1 MANNETQQQG
11 SGTGGAGGT
20 AGGTGGTSGG
30 SSNVAP
36 GATLGTPMFV
46 RQLKEE
52 KQVSTM
58 FSPYTVSYFMN
69 NPMDDKQGT
78 AVFNKMTERN
88 SDEARVAITV
98 GSGTQFV
105 DDTQHHF
112 KMIGADLF
120 FSIPTSGDGACLSD
134 PKTNVHGTRIMNA
147 NLGDK
152 RHLIKDFNRISFD
165 NLKRTMMMVWGGT
178 AATRTLPVTSDDM
191 VIGTIDPN
199 ATGNPGLLDR
209 WRQQM
214 RIVSSLLYAYFK
226 EHLTKDCLR
235 SFLVKEEEMSFVNQE
250 SGQIQCDGFLLLHKI
265 LQISKPSVIVDVE
278 LMEKEMT
285 SMTMENCGDDFEAY
299 LTAVTDLKNK
309 IDIAKGTT
317 YVSDDKFLQTIFK
330 GVSSATSEQF
340 REKAKTYKDDWT
352 VGDITDHN
360 DVISKL
366 STLHKNMKNEG
377 RWTEN
382 DSQSAKIVALVSK
395 LQSLQSKV
403 TKLQKGKSN
412 TALATNDTSSKDGG
426 KSRVGKDGSWQFAK
440 EDEYKDH
447 PVTGKKHVW
456 CKHHGT
462 GAYMPHPHNHDEWK
476 KRKAEKKKS
485 FTERRGKRVR
495 FEEDKDKDRKGS
507 GGKTPSKLQ
516 LGNSLRASLTTNFKM
531 TAADADKVFQAAYD
545 DASSSKD

>member
-1 MANNETQQQG
+1 MANNEIQQQQG
-11 SGTGGAGGT
+11 SGTGGTDAT
-20 AGGTGGTSGG
+20 AGGAGGTSGG

-36 GATLGTPMFV
+36 GSTFGTPMFV
-46 RQLKEE
+46 CQLKEE
-52 KQVSTM
+52 KLVSTM
-58 FSPYTVSYFMN
+58 FSPYTVSYFMS

-78 AVFNKMTERN
+78 AVFNDMTERN

-112 KMIGADLF
+112 KTIGADLF

-134 PKTNVHGTRIMNA
+134 HQFTTRIVNA

-165 NLKRTMMMVWGGT
+165 SLKRTMMMVWGGT
-178 AATRTLPVTSDDM
+178 AANRTLPVTSDDM
-191 VIGTIDPN
+191 VIGTINPN
-199 ATGNPGLLDR
+199 AEGNPGLLDQ

-214 RIVSSLLYAYFK
+214 RIISSLLYAYFK

-250 SGQIQCDGFLLLHKI
+250 TGQIQCDGFFLLHKI
-265 LQISKPSVIVDVE
+265 LQISKPSVIIDVE
-278 LMEKEMT
+278 LMEKEME
-285 SMTMENCGDDFEAY
+285 SLKMEDCGDDLEVY
-299 LTAVTDLKNK
+299 LTAITDLKNK

-317 YVSDDKFLQTIFK
+317 YVSDDKFLQIIFK
-330 GVSSATSEQF
+330 GVSLATSEQF
-340 REKAKTYKDDWT
+340 REKAKTYKDDWA

-360 DVISKL
+360 VVINKL
-366 STLHKNMKNEG
+366 SALHKNMKTES

-403 TKLQKGKSN
+403 TKLQKAKSN

-426 KSRVGKDGSWQFAK
+426 KSRVGKDGSWQFVK

-456 CKHHGT
+456 CRHHGT

-545 DASSSKD
+545 DASSSKE